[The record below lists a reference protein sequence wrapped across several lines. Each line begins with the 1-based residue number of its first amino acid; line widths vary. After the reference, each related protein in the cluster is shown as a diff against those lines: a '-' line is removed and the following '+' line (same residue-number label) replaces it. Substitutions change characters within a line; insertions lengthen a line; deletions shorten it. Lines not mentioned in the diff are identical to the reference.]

1 MQSETNIYGGEAG
14 REGQQFNIKK
24 KRFKG
29 WGFFKG
35 IKGKDKLKR
44 QGINKLQHVH

>member
-1 MQSETNIYGGEAG
+1 MGGEAG

-24 KRFKG
+24 KGLKVGF
-29 WGFFKG
+29 FFKG

>member
-1 MQSETNIYGGEAG
+1 MQSETNIDGG
-14 REGQQFNIKK
+14 EGQQYNIKK

-29 WGFFKG
+29 WVFFKG